1 MITQFVP
8 GRTFRYVGEPA
19 SKDTLC
25 DYPALSGLPVRC
37 LKALEDYSSF
47 DCDLSSEALAKYDL
61 CSWEE
66 AESKEEE
73 GFTIQNPFIPKP
85 KRSATNLLHLW
96 NMDAFTRAE
105 RTYAIQQRI
114 EQKMEGLFPS
124 DRMTSVD
131 GSTVLGLV
139 EDSIY
144 ELLKEG
150 VIDLSD
156 VLGLATMQATQITQG
171 LMSAMNKE
179 SEALGRLLRA
189 LGEQG
194 EEN

>member
-8 GRTFRYVGEPA
+8 GRTYRYVREPV

-25 DYPALSGLPVRC
+25 DYPALSGLPVKC
-37 LKALEDYSSF
+37 LKASGDYASF
-47 DCDLSSEALAKYDL
+47 DCDLSSEALAKYKL
-61 CSWEE
+61 GSWEE
-66 AESKEEE
+66 VESKEEE
-73 GFTIQNPFIPKP
+73 GFTLPNPFIPKP
-85 KRSATNLLHLW
+85 KRRATTLLYLW
-96 NMDAFTRAE
+96 NMDALTRAE

-124 DRMTSVD
+124 DQVTSVN
-131 GSTVLGLV
+131 GSTVMSLT

-189 LGEQG
+189 LVEEG
-194 EEN
+194 EE